1 MEQVVTAQI
10 TTIPA
15 SLSFF
20 GLLKLSISQFFQN
33 LGRLITF
40 WLVQAGISLVA
51 MIPLIVGIALITT
64 KNTIPGTILTVLG
77 AILGVFVLV
86 ALQAAGFYQIQSFVD
101 ASPKSIRD
109 LLSLGKKLALPLF
122 LTLLLLGLLV
132 SLGFILLIIPGIIL
146 WVWFTFVVVVM
157 INENVWGLAALK
169 SSRNLVKGRF
179 WKVLGYSAF
188 CLLLAFVYSLTISL
202 LSSIIPGPD
211 WIGQFL
217 SSVLNI
223 PVQTISLLFIYNLYH
238 QLK

>member
-15 SLSFF
+15 SLGFF

-51 MIPLIVGIALITT
+51 MIPLIIGIALITT
-64 KNTIPGTILTVLG
+64 KNTIPGTVLTVIG
-77 AILGVFVLV
+77 SILGVFVLV
-86 ALQAAGFYQIQSFVD
+86 ALQAAGYYQIQSFVD

-188 CLLLAFVYSLTISL
+188 CLLLAFVYSLTVSL

-211 WIGQFL
+211 WIDQLL
-217 SSVLNI
+217 SSILNV

>member
-15 SLSFF
+15 SLGFF

-51 MIPLIVGIALITT
+51 MIPLIIGIALITT
-64 KNTIPGTILTVLG
+64 KNTIPGTILTVIG

-86 ALQAAGFYQIQSFVD
+86 ALQAAGYYQIQSFVD

-179 WKVLGYSAF
+179 WKILGF
-188 CLLLAFVYSLTISL
+188 LGLCLLLTFVYSLTVSL
-202 LSSIIPGPD
+202 LASIIPGPE
-211 WIGQFL
+211 WIGQL
-217 SSVLNI
+217 LASILNI
-223 PVQTISLLFIYNLYH
+223 PVQTISLLFVYNLYH